1 MKKDNY
7 SSLSL
12 TKAQT
17 FSKSSTPRKLL
28 PVTPD
33 IANSS
38 TTKDYYADIFDNE
51 KRNFSYSTNQ
61 KMLLRKLFLA

>member
-28 PVTPD
+28 PITPD

-38 TTKDYYADIFDNE
+38 TTKDYYADI
-51 KRNFSYSTNQ
+51 
-61 KMLLRKLFLA
+61 